1 MPAGRP
7 PNDVE
12 AYDERITV
20 RLHAYEKRQL
30 MEEADFAGL
39 SMGELVR
46 RRYFGRKI
54 VAKADLGMVKELRR
68 VAGSLR
74 DIHNTSKGAYSDDTA
89 RALRALTAFIE
100 KLAEK

>member
-1 MPAGRP
+1 MAGRP
-7 PNDVE
+7 PNDE
-12 AYDERITV
+12 QAYIERITV
-20 RLHAYEKRQL
+20 RLHAHEKRQL

-54 VAKADLGMVKELRR
+54 LAKNDIGMIKELRR

-74 DIHNTSKGAYSDDTA
+74 DIHNTSRGVYSHDTA
-89 RALRALTAFIE
+89 HALRVLTAYIE

>member
-1 MPAGRP
+1 MGRP
-7 PNDVE
+7 PNDE
-12 AYDERITV
+12 RAYSERITV
-20 RLHAYEKRQL
+20 RLHPEEKHQL

-54 VAKADLGMVKELRR
+54 VAKNDVSMIKELRR

-74 DIHNTSKGAYSDDTA
+74 DIHNTSSGAYSHDTA
-89 RALRALTAFIE
+89 LALRVLTAYIE